1 LRNIFLFIRTHFNL
15 LFFLFLQVI
24 SIYFIVNYSK
34 YHQAAFGSTTN
45 NFTGKINTKYNSV
58 QQYFHLKQTNDSL
71 IKANELLYNK
81 LSSNFELTDTGKKSV
96 TDTIMV
102 DSIKQYRKIRYI
114 SAKVISNSITLQSN
128 YLVLNKGLNDG
139 LKIGMGVVDPNNAV
153 VGIITEV
160 NEKYAVVMSLLHKD
174 SHISGKLA
182 KGEETG
188 TLNWDGSM
196 VNYITLNGIP
206 KSAKIAKGDFIISSG
221 FSTALPKGLKVG
233 YVDAIF
239 KETSTNLFRIKFRTA
254 ANFYNIQYVYVI
266 ENVDQEGVK
275 QIMSKIKTQ
284 P

>member
-1 LRNIFLFIRTHFNL
+1 M
-15 LFFLFLQVI
+15 

-34 YHQAAFGSTTN
+34 YHQAAFGSITN
-45 NFTGKINTKYNSV
+45 NFTGKINTNYNNV

-81 LSSNFELTDTGKKSV
+81 LSSNFEFPDTAKISV
-96 TDTIMV
+96 TDTVIV

-114 SAKVISNSITLQSN
+114 SAKVLSNSITLQSN
-128 YLVLNKGLNDG
+128 YLVLNKGLNDS

-196 VNYITLNGIP
+196 VNYITLTGIP
-206 KSAKIAKGDFIISSG
+206 KSAKIAKGDSIISSG

-233 YVDAIF
+233 YVDAVF
-239 KETSTNLFRIKFRTA
+239 KETSTNLFKIKFKTA

-275 QIMSKIKTQ
+275 QILDKIKTQ

>member
-1 LRNIFLFIRTHFNL
+1 M
-15 LFFLFLQVI
+15 I

-34 YHQAAFGSTTN
+34 YHQAAFGSISN
-45 NFTGKINTKYNSV
+45 NLTGKINNKYNNI
-58 QQYFHLKQTNDSL
+58 QQYFKLKQTNDSL

-81 LSSNFELTDTGKKSV
+81 LSSNFELLDTSKKIV
-96 TDTIMV
+96 TDTVMV

-196 VNYITLNGIP
+196 VNYITLTGIP
-206 KSAKIAKGDFIISSG
+206 KSAKIAKGDSIISSG
-221 FSTALPKGLKVG
+221 FSTALPKGLRVG
-233 YVDAIF
+233 YVDAVF
-239 KETSTNLFRIKFRTA
+239 KETSTNLFKIKFKTA

-275 QIMSKIKTQ
+275 KIMDKIKIQ

>member
-1 LRNIFLFIRTHFNL
+1 M
-15 LFFLFLQVI
+15 QVI

-34 YHQAAFGSTTN
+34 YHQAAFGTITN
-45 NFTGKINTKYNSV
+45 NFTGKINTKYNNV

-81 LSSNFELTDTGKKSV
+81 LSSNFEIADTTKKIV
-96 TDTIMV
+96 TDTVII

-160 NEKYAVVMSLLHKD
+160 DEKYAVVMSLLHKD

-196 VNYITLNGIP
+196 VNYITLTGIP
-206 KSAKIAKGDFIISSG
+206 KSAKIAKGDPIISSG

-233 YVDAIF
+233 YVDGVF
-239 KETSTNLFRIKFRTA
+239 KETSTNLFKIKFKTA

-275 QIMSKIKTQ
+275 QILSKIKTQ

>member
-206 KSAKIAKGDFIISSG
+206 KSAKIAKGDSIISSG

>member
-1 LRNIFLFIRTHFNL
+1 M
-15 LFFLFLQVI
+15 

-34 YHQAAFGSTTN
+34 YHQAAFGSITN
-45 NFTGKINTKYNSV
+45 NFTGKINTNYNNF

-81 LSSNFELTDTGKKSV
+81 LSSNFELHDTAKKVV
-96 TDTIMV
+96 TDTVMV

-114 SAKVISNSITLQSN
+114 SAKVLSNSITLQSN

-139 LKIGMGVVDPNNAV
+139 LKIGMGVVDPNNSV

-188 TLNWDGSM
+188 TFNWDGSM
-196 VNYITLNGIP
+196 VNYITLTGIP
-206 KSAKIAKGDFIISSG
+206 KSAKIAKGDSIISSG
-221 FSTALPKGLKVG
+221 FSTALPKGMKVG
-233 YVDAIF
+233 YVDAVF
-239 KETSTNLFRIKFRTA
+239 KETSTNLFRIKFKTA

-275 QIMSKIKTQ
+275 QILDKIKTQ

>member
-1 LRNIFLFIRTHFNL
+1 
-15 LFFLFLQVI
+15 VI

-34 YHQAAFGSTTN
+34 YHQAAFGSITN
-45 NFTGKINTKYNSV
+45 NFTGKINANYNNV

-71 IKANELLYNK
+71 IKANEFLYNK
-81 LSSNFELTDTGKKSV
+81 LSSNFELPDTSKKVV

-153 VGIITEV
+153 VGIITDV

-188 TLNWDGSM
+188 TLNWDGTM
-196 VNYITLNGIP
+196 VNYVTLNGIP
-206 KSAKIAKGDFIISSG
+206 NSAKIAKGDSIISSG

-233 YVDAIF
+233 YVDAVF
-239 KETSTNLFRIKFRTA
+239 KETSTNLFRIKFKTA

-275 QIMSKIKTQ
+275 QILDKIKTQ

>member
-1 LRNIFLFIRTHFNL
+1 M
-15 LFFLFLQVI
+15 QVI

-34 YHQAAFGSTTN
+34 YHQAAFGSITN
-45 NFTGKINTKYNSV
+45 NFTGKINTKYNNV

-81 LSSNFELTDTGKKSV
+81 LSSNFELTDTAKKSV

-114 SAKVISNSITLQSN
+114 SAKVISNSITLLSN
-128 YLVLNKGLNDG
+128 YMVLNKGMNDG

-160 NEKYAVVMSLLHKD
+160 DEKYAVVMSLLHKD

-196 VNYITLNGIP
+196 VNYITLIGVP
-206 KSAKIAKGDFIISSG
+206 KSAKIAKGDSIISSG

-233 YVDAIF
+233 YVDAVF
-239 KETSTNLFRIKFRTA
+239 KETSSNLFKIKFKTA

-275 QIMSKIKTQ
+275 KIMSKIKTQ